1 MKITLSGALIALLIW
16 DYSVSSPGQ
25 SLTERFY
32 RAAASSDVFGP
43 VIASTQAGIGDLRPL
58 LANAVRQI
66 GDDLISVAD
75 AQSLNGTSPSVQVVA
90 QSQPAQ
96 KKR

>member
-16 DYSVSSPGQ
+16 DYSVSPPGQ
-25 SLTERFY
+25 SVTERFY
-32 RAAASSDVFGP
+32 NAAASSKVFGP
-43 VIASTQAGIGDLRPL
+43 VIASTRTGFGDLGPVL
-58 LANAVRQI
+58 KNATRQV

-75 AQSLNGTSPSVQVVA
+75 ARSLNGTDPSVQA
-90 QSQPAQ
+90 FAKGLPAQ

>member
-16 DYSVSSPGQ
+16 DYSVSPQGQ

-32 RAAASSDVFGP
+32 HAAASSDVFGP
-43 VIASTQAGIGDLRPL
+43 VIASTRTGLGDLRPVL
-58 LANAVRQI
+58 TNAVRQI

-75 AQSLNGTSPSVQVVA
+75 AQPLNGIAPSVQVIA
-90 QSQPAQ
+90 KSQPAQ